1 MNALCELV
9 IRIDPENR
17 RIRLENNENGIVSY
31 KEISPEALMD
41 SFRQSI
47 RTEGMMS
54 GFLPPNCFHITVN
67 PDKSKVYCLWYPE
80 LHADISY
87 YGTEYENFPLP
98 RLVFS
103 FRVSDQ
109 GKVSACKLGVIDDER
124 PTAETNMYHYPFSN
138 VGGFNLCV
146 GNNALPI
153 YKKPHALANLP
164 GFLLRLPNN
173 NDSYRQGNNKLSLP
187 YRELLNH
194 LKDKEPS
201 YYYSDIL
208 VPNDKCLGDFVSGR
222 Y

>member
-17 RIRLENNENGIVSY
+17 RIRLENEENGIISY
-31 KEISPEALMD
+31 KEISPEGLIA
-41 SFRQSI
+41 SFQKSI
-47 RTEGMMS
+47 RTDSVKS
-54 GFLPPNCFHITVN
+54 GFLPPNCFHVEVHA
-67 PDKSKVYCLWYPE
+67 DKSKTYCLWHPE
-80 LHADISY
+80 LYADISY
-87 YGTEYENFPLP
+87 YGTEYEHFPLP
-98 RLVFS
+98 RLVFG
-103 FRVSDQ
+103 FQVSEQ
-109 GKVSACKLGVIDDER
+109 GKVSGCKLGVIDDER
-124 PTAETNMYHYPFSN
+124 PTADTKMYHYPFSN
-138 VGGFNLCV
+138 VGGFNLCI
-146 GNNALPI
+146 GGNALPM
-153 YKKPHALANLP
+153 YKKPHPLANLP

-173 NDSYRQGNNKLSLP
+173 NDSYRQGYNRLSLP